1 MSKIDT
7 GVRSLSPY
15 GFVQIVHIVQI
26 VHFVHFDAFCAVS
39 YVLCGMCYLL
49 RENRR
54 KLLSVDGPG
63 NTSDFTY
70 DGEGRR
76 VKKVSAAETTIFV
89 YDASGVLIAEY
100 SGEVAS
106 EPRVSY
112 LTTDH
117 LGSPRVVTDERAS
130 VTSRRDFMP
139 FGEEINGVGGRTTGL
154 NYGSDSV
161 RQKFTGYER
170 DSESDLDFAQAR
182 YYNSSHGRFTSV
194 DPLTASATIRNP
206 QTLNRYSYGLNSPY
220 KFTDPLGLAPEG
232 YWQTKYSNHGQCT
245 AQAEFCGDDWNE
257 SIDVN
262 LSMFASAGGDD
273 VEKALKHN
281 KSLYRELKGTDLETV
296 KKTLTLARD
305 ILAEPEILKQII
317 NTFRKDGDTTTPLD
331 ALNSLDLDGGI
342 VIVGEGE
349 NRGVKIVANV
359 FDGRDSAIPVRDPF
373 DNTVRPASVAFAL
386 HKRLGAFTILPG
398 GRILLGRMAFSG
410 STIQEKVLNLIHE
423 TVVHKGFK
431 RLDTDFGPTTITGSE
446 NINTKLIQILEKSKI
461 LEKLKND

>member
-1 MSKIDT
+1 MLLNAGRIKDER
-7 GVRSLSPY
+7 G
-15 GFVQIVHIVQI
+15 
-26 VHFVHFDAFCAVS
+26 AV
-39 YVLCGMCYLL
+39 V
-49 RENRR
+49 NRR
-54 KLLSVDGPG
+54 ESM
-63 NTSDFTY
+63 
-70 DGEGRR
+70 
-76 VKKVSAAETTIFV
+76 A
-89 YDASGVLIAEY
+89 
-100 SGEVAS
+100 
-106 EPRVSY
+106 
-112 LTTDH
+112 
-117 LGSPRVVTDERAS
+117 
-130 VTSRRDFMP
+130 
-139 FGEEINGVGGRTTGL
+139 FGEEARSVQRVGGASG
-154 NYGSDSV
+154 NGYEAAGSTRKDY
-161 RQKFTGYER
+161 TGYEK
-170 DSESDLDFAQAR
+170 DAETGLEYAQAR
-182 YYNSSHGRFTSV
+182 YYNPTHGRFTSV

-206 QTLNRYSYGLNSPY
+206 QTLNRYSYALNSPY

-232 YWQTKYSNHGQCT
+232 YWQTKYSNYGQCT
-245 AQAEFCGDDWNE
+245 AQAEFCGDDWNMGLDQDLE
-257 SIDVN
+257 
-262 LSMFASAGGDD
+262 MFAAAGGDD
-273 VEKALKHN
+273 VEKELKHN

-317 NTFRKDGDTTTPLD
+317 TTFRKDGDTTTPLD

-398 GRILLGRMAFSG
+398 GRILLGKMAFSG